1 MKLQESGEM
10 YLESILR
17 LSKNHDLVRSVD
29 LADYM
34 GFSKPSVSRAV
45 GLLRDGG
52 YLSIDEN
59 GGLVLTASGEAVAKG
74 IYERHVLLTKIF
86 EDMGV
91 SPKVAEED
99 ACRIEHV
106 LSDETFEALKK
117 AHPADLS
124 VLESME

>member
-17 LSKNHDLVRSVD
+17 LSQDHTLVRSVD
-29 LADYM
+29 LAEFM

-45 GLLRDGG
+45 GLLKDGG
-52 YLSIDEN
+52 YLNIEDN
-59 GGLVLTASGEAVAKG
+59 GGLVLTEAGEAVAKG
-74 IYERHVLLTKIF
+74 IYERHVLLTKLF
-86 EDMGV
+86 EKIGV

-117 AHPADLS
+117 AHEND
-124 VLESME
+124 